1 MMKAL
6 VTGGAGFIGSHLV
19 DALISQGYEVLV
31 IDNESAVSNEK
42 FYWNSKA
49 ENHVIDICNYE
60 KTKNL
65 YTKVDYVFHLAAQAR
80 IQRTINEPL
89 ETIRV
94 NSLGTATVLECAKE
108 ASVKRV
114 VYSSTSSAYGKNPVP
129 NVETQPNDCLNPY
142 SISKVNGE
150 DLCRFYTNHHG
161 LETISLRYFNVYGER
176 QPVKG
181 IYAPVVGTFKKQKE
195 NGLPLTIVGDG
206 EQRRDFTYVK
216 DVVNANI
223 LAATK
228 NVDTTFLG
236 QVFNIGSGINYS
248 INEVASMFNH
258 KVIYAEPRLA
268 EAKETLSKIEKAKS
282 VLNWFPQVGLKEWIL
297 NNDS

>member
-1 MMKAL
+1 MKAL